1 MIYGIGIDITEIER
15 IEKALKAER
24 FLERFFS
31 EEEIKY
37 FKSKKHM
44 AQSVAANFAAKE
56 AFSKAIGTGIRGFS
70 LAEVEIL
77 RDDLG
82 KPHISLSGDAKKI
95 TDELGI
101 SGLFVSISH
110 SEKYAV
116 AQVLAE
122 K

>member
-1 MIYGIGIDITEIER
+1 MIYGIGIDIVEIER
-15 IEKALKAER
+15 IEKAIENPR
-24 FLERFFS
+24 FLKRYFS

-37 FKSKKHM
+37 FNSQKHA

-70 LAEVEIL
+70 LVEVEIL

-82 KPHISLSGDAKKI
+82 KPYIALSGDAENI
-95 TDELGI
+95 TNDMGI
-101 SGLFVSISH
+101 LGLFVSISH
-110 SEKYAV
+110 SEQYAV

>member
-15 IEKALKAER
+15 IEKALKTER

-37 FKSKKHM
+37 FKSKKQM

-56 AFSKAIGTGIRGFS
+56 AFSKAIGTGVRGFS

-82 KPHISLSGDAKKI
+82 KPHISLSGDAKRI

-101 SGLFVSISH
+101 SGLLVSISH